1 MRLKIVAIIVFLS
14 SSAFAA
20 FETMPDVSVRAQGM
34 GGAFV
39 GMSDEA
45 SSALIN
51 PAGLVRIER
60 DSVGLGYSS
69 LYPGLVNDSISQNLI
84 AGALHGNGSA
94 WGLTISQLN
103 SSKYKEFVYALT
115 PSFKVNDYFMA
126 GANLKY
132 LGWSAAT
139 LQYFNG
145 TSESLGRSSLGIDLG
160 CQAFVSDEI
169 TWGLALS
176 NVNRPDIGSVGQE
189 LLPLT
194 AKTGLWYG
202 RQGGFNIAADIS
214 MENRKQS
221 FALGAEQW
229 FSGKKYALRGGWQ
242 SLVDGGSLSFGATY
256 RHGSNPEETPFGVDF
271 AYIYPL
277 VMKDL
282 PVMRLATTFWF
293 GTKPKKE
300 IEVGFS
306 KRFSEMNATDFEQ
319 IQKKEGEQKLK
330 DIMTR
335 TQTGDLAQIKF
346 EPNSDRL
353 AQGYDTLDMIG
364 PILYEYPMLNVRIEV
379 HTDPLGDPDAN
390 MALTYKQADMLKD
403 YLVKKFG
410 IGAKRIEAIG
420 YGGSRPIA
428 SVNEPGGAERNRR
441 VEINVQE

>member
-1 MRLKIVAIIVFLS
+1 MKLKLAAIIVFFS
-14 SSAFAA
+14 SAAFAA

-39 GMSDEA
+39 GMSDDA
-45 SSALIN
+45 MSALIN
-51 PAGLVRIER
+51 PAGLVRIDR

-69 LYPGLVNDSISQNLI
+69 LYPGLVNDSISQNLL
-84 AGALHGNGSA
+84 AGALHGTNSA
-94 WGLTISQLN
+94 WGLTLSQLN
-103 SSKYKEFVYALT
+103 SSKYKEFMYTLT
-115 PSFKVNDYFMA
+115 SSFRLSDIFTI
-126 GANLKY
+126 GANFKY
-132 LGWSAAT
+132 LGWGAAT

-145 TSESLGRSSLGIDLG
+145 TSESLSRSNYGLDLG
-160 CQAFVSDEI
+160 CQAFVTDEI
-169 TWGLALS
+169 CWGLNLA
-176 NVNRPDIGSVGQE
+176 NINRPDIGSVAQE
-189 LLPLT
+189 LMPLN

-202 RQGGFNIAADIS
+202 RQNGFNVAADLT

-221 FALGAEQW
+221 FALGVEQW

-242 SLVDGGSLSFGATY
+242 SQLDGGSVSVGATY
-256 RHGSNPEETPFGVDF
+256 KQGKPEESPFGIDF
-271 AYIYPL
+271 AYIYPV
-277 VMKDL
+277 VMKNL

-293 GTKPKKE
+293 GNKPKKE
-300 IEVGFS
+300 FEVGFS
-306 KRFSEMNATDFEQ
+306 KRFSEMNATDFEEV
-319 IQKKEGEQKLK
+319 QKKEGEQKLK
-330 DIMTR
+330 DIMAKTAS
-335 TQTGDLAQIKF
+335 GDMTQIKF

-353 AQGYDTLDMIG
+353 AQGYDTVDQIG
-364 PILYEYPMLNVRIEV
+364 PVLFDYPMLNIRIEV

-441 VEINVQE
+441 VEINVQ